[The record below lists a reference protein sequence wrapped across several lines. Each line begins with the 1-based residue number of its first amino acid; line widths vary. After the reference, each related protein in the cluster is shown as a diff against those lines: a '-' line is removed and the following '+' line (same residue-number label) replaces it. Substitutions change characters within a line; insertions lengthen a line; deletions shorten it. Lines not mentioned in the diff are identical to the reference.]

1 MNNSFIAI
9 ENVKLDLETPVDN
22 TVQYRERET
31 DLMAIVDAFEEI
43 GKSRAWSV
51 LKDKIFDGVLI
62 SLERRLK
69 TEIKKKPL
77 NGPLIHSLN
86 GQIEWAE
93 KYTNFDTLA
102 SIYKLELSN
111 IRKKLNAT

>member
-1 MNNSFIAI
+1 MNNSLII
-9 ENVKLDLETPVDN
+9 ESVSLELEQPADKTELLRQKETELIQIIEALSKVIES
-22 TVQYRERET
+22 REW
-31 DLMAIVDAFEEI
+31 A
-43 GKSRAWSV
+43 V
-51 LKDKIFDGVLI
+51 LKDKIFDGVVE

-93 KYTNFDTLA
+93 KYSNLESLA
-102 SIYKLELSN
+102 HIYKQELTN
-111 IRKKLNAT
+111 VRNQFNA